1 MLEIIVD
8 TRESSLYTHLTDRDL
23 DKYQE
28 KITITQEPLDIG
40 DIHIRYDD
48 IFYIFERK
56 TPADLIASIKDGR
69 YKEQK
74 ARLLSN
80 ANIQDISYIIEG
92 DNVIASQ
99 TYSQNKS
106 ILLGSYLHSMF
117 RDNIRMLFTKNMTET
132 TTLLLTIATKIIDN
146 PDKFSKNSK
155 QLPNNDIQYTDM
167 LKLKQKKIENID
179 PQTCYIMQLA
189 QIPHISNVI
198 AKHIAAAYPT
208 MQQLLDALQTQEA
221 NENKIKLLCSIDK
234 IGKEKAKNII
244 KYLQLCETVKT

>member
-1 MLEIIVD
+1 MLQIIVD
-8 TRESSLYTHLTDRDL
+8 SREASLYTQLTDRDL
-23 DKYQE
+23 DKYQDH
-28 KITITQEPLDIG
+28 ISIIQEPLDIG

-56 TPADLIASIKDGR
+56 TPADLLSSIKDGR

-106 ILLGSYLHSMF
+106 TLLSSYLHSMF
-117 RDNIRMLFTKNMTET
+117 RDNIRVLFTKNMTET

-146 PDKFSKNSK
+146 PDKFAK
-155 QLPNNDIQYTDM
+155 QSNNEITYTDI

-198 AKHIAAAYPT
+198 AKHIAATYPT
-208 MQQLLDALQTQEA
+208 MQQLLDALKQEA
-221 NENKIKLLCSIDK
+221 TPEDKIKLLCNIEK
-234 IGKEKAKNII
+234 IGKEKAKNVI
-244 KYLQLCETVKT
+244 KYLQL

>member
-8 TRESSLYTHLTDRDL
+8 TREASLYTHITDRDL
-23 DKYQE
+23 DKYQDQ
-28 KITITQEPLDIG
+28 ISIMQEPLDIG
-40 DIHIRYDD
+40 DIHIKYDD

-80 ANIQDISYIIEG
+80 ANLQDISYIIEG
-92 DNVIASQ
+92 DNVISTQ

-106 ILLGSYLHSMF
+106 MLLGSYLHSMF
-117 RDNIRMLFTKNMTET
+117 RDNIRLLFTKNMTET

-146 PDKFSKNSK
+146 PDKFTKSTTASA
-155 QLPNNDIQYTDM
+155 DYTDM

-179 PQTCYIMQLA
+179 PHTCYVMQLA

-198 AKHIAAAYPT
+198 AKQIAAVYPS
-208 MQQLLDALQTQEA
+208 MQELLDALRVHNTPED
-221 NENKIKLLCSIDK
+221 KIKLLCNIEK
-234 IGKEKAKNII
+234 IGKEKAKYVI
-244 KYLQLCETVKT
+244 KYLLGNNTSNIV